1 MTNTLSFVTPEMGE
15 RPIFHLGK
23 YDADFFQHDID
34 MPSQIN
40 YQKLLRDQE

>member
-1 MTNTLSFVTPEMGE
+1 
-15 RPIFHLGK
+15 LGK

-40 YQKLLRDQE
+40 YQKLLRDQEWKSIIQIKIENFFLG